1 MAKYIVIEDFES
13 KWMRPP
19 SNVPQVVV
27 FRKGAIIEALPSATD
42 GNLLTK
48 IDGSKPT
55 FAVGEILVDVV
66 ESKIKPTTSDEN
78 ADKNKNMMKWIYLG
92 GAAVMLWWFIY
103 GRNDKKKYSNE
114 SAGYAGIKGKKGTKG
129 DIYEYVIPSYALPYI
144 VNNDPS
150 GLSDEEIEKIDK
162 FADEVYQE
170 TGSSIEMGID
180 YDQEPYF
187 KWRNDID
194 GSLGANVIDVK
205 IRSRK

>member
-103 GRNDKKKYSNE
+103 GRGTEKKYDNTPV
-114 SAGYAGIKGKKGTKG
+114 GY
-129 DIYEYVIPSYALPYI
+129 
-144 VNNDPS
+144 
-150 GLSDEEIEKIDK
+150 
-162 FADEVYQE
+162 
-170 TGSSIEMGID
+170 
-180 YDQEPYF
+180 
-187 KWRNDID
+187 
-194 GSLGANVIDVK
+194 
-205 IRSRK
+205 

>member
-103 GRNDKKKYSNE
+103 GRGTENKYDNTPV
-114 SAGYAGIKGKKGTKG
+114 GY
-129 DIYEYVIPSYALPYI
+129 
-144 VNNDPS
+144 
-150 GLSDEEIEKIDK
+150 
-162 FADEVYQE
+162 
-170 TGSSIEMGID
+170 
-180 YDQEPYF
+180 
-187 KWRNDID
+187 
-194 GSLGANVIDVK
+194 
-205 IRSRK
+205 